1 VLYATALQLTNR
13 GQYLQLGLSNAI
25 SQDAAS
31 FSPTPEIAGQP
42 PYEWRDGSSVYRVL
56 TVGPMAIAGKIY
68 IVINHETGPWVNDKE
83 VDDRN
88 KNLRAYF
95 KRTFPEY
102 RDVFFSVIIRAHEHG
117 TNRGF
122 GTVEQ
127 DTEMGTK

>member
-1 VLYATALQLTNR
+1 LQLTNR

-31 FSPTPEIAGQP
+31 FSPTPEITGQP
-42 PYEWRDGSSVYRVL
+42 PYEWRDGSSAYRVL
-56 TVGPMAIAGKIY
+56 TVGPMAVAGKIY
-68 IVINHETGPWVNDKE
+68 IMINYETAPWANDKE

-95 KRTFPEY
+95 QQTFPEY
-102 RDVFFSVIIRAHEHG
+102 RDVFFSVIIRAHERG
-117 TNRGF
+117 TNRAF